1 MFLKEILKVISATV
15 PITIIDGRRVELFT
29 GRHTD
34 IKDKLLLTYRVEKIE
49 SIENRLTITIK
60 ENWNKFLAFLVKKI
74 GYFLF
79 KKFQKTYWQLLK
91 NVV

>member
-15 PITIIDGRRVELFT
+15 PITIIDGRRVELFA

-34 IKDKLLLTYRVEKIE
+34 IKDTLLLTYKVEKIE

-60 ENWNKFLAFLVKKI
+60 EN
-74 GYFLF
+74 
-79 KKFQKTYWQLLK
+79 
-91 NVV
+91 